1 MGWTGDAQAFVKTAS
16 YNFDVDRF
24 FTKWLADMAADQRPD
39 GSIGHVVP
47 TFMWEAAALPG
58 MTPLPSALADISDL
72 RG

>member
-47 TFMWEAAALPG
+47 TLYVGSRQRCLDDAAAPAPG
-58 MTPLPSALADISDL
+58 RYI
-72 RG
+72 